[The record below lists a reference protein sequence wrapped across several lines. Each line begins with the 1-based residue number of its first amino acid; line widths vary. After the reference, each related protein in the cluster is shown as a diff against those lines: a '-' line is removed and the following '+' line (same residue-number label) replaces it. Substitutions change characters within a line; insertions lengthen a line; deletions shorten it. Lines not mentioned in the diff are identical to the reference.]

1 MERPMRTTR
10 LAAAAVAAWGLATAA
25 SACDLHAPNAAKAGA
40 GCARA
45 WMDANLHLND
55 ILVVGTHN
63 SYHAGLSDKV
73 MGLVKFAAPKQWQ
86 GLDYVH
92 GPLTDQLN
100 DGARALELD
109 LASDPAGGRFAHPA
123 GAKLAGIPDDPAYV
137 AEMSKPGLKVLHIQ
151 DIDYRSVCN
160 TFISCLTIIRD
171 WSRAHP
177 DHVPILITMN
187 TNDEKTHVPGG
198 VDELPFDTAAYD
210 EVDREIAQVF
220 SRDEL
225 ITPDGVRGSYAT
237 LREAVLQHGWP
248 TLGASR
254 GKFLFALDEE
264 GPHITAYRAG
274 RKTLEGR
281 ILFVNVD
288 ENQPDSAYLTLN
300 EHAEDARIAADVK
313 LGFVVRTRADADTV
327 EARSND
333 TARRDDALKSGA
345 QYVSTDYMRP
355 DTRLSGYQ
363 ARLPDGAIAVCNP
376 QRAPERCAG
385 IPIEP

>member
-1 MERPMRTTR
+1 
-10 LAAAAVAAWGLATAA
+10 
-25 SACDLHAPNAAKAGA
+25 
-40 GCARA
+40 
-45 WMDANLHLND
+45 
-55 ILVVGTHN
+55 
-63 SYHAGLSDKV
+63 
-73 MGLVKFAAPKQWQ
+73 
-86 GLDYVH
+86 
-92 GPLTDQLN
+92 
-100 DGARALELD
+100 LELD